1 MLYLPDLV
9 QTLSPL
15 PTPFCARVTFSSF
28 YENKMDP
35 WEACVFIYSF
45 VYKHGAHWMLEL
57 NKICENF
64 LSVEKR
70 TGRVELLLCSILIT
84 TAMNSELL
92 INLMNNYSDIKNG
105 LGSLE
110 VEDKQYSCLIYCAV
124 AHCPNQSC
132 GTNRLSLHV
141 RNWVY
146 LVNNATP
153 VFWMDN
159 LTLFNRT
166 SKKMF
171 LLLQCTVFGY

>member
-1 MLYLPDLV
+1 MRPIYHFPSALLTFVKLLSLPYV
-9 QTLSPL
+9 V
-15 PTPFCARVTFSSF
+15 PTRFSTNPFPFTNSLLCYRVTFSSF

-64 LSVEKR
+64 LSVERR
-70 TGRVELLLCSILIT
+70 TGRVELWLCSFLIT

-110 VEDKQYSCLIYCAV
+110 VEDKQYKSTC
-124 AHCPNQSC
+124 
-132 GTNRLSLHV
+132 
-141 RNWVY
+141 
-146 LVNNATP
+146 
-153 VFWMDN
+153 
-159 LTLFNRT
+159 
-166 SKKMF
+166 KK
-171 LLLQCTVFGY
+171 LGIPGK